1 MLVKFWGVRGSL
13 PSPLVS
19 DKVAGKFFEIFEKLC
34 PSDLESPDS
43 KKRFLKELPSRLYG
57 TVGGN
62 TACVSVQLKDSH
74 EVLVLDAGSGIREMG
89 ISFGNLDPKLT
100 RYHILFSHFHWDHLM
115 GLPFFAPAYD
125 PSVTLDFYSP
135 FSGIEKTLNDQ
146 MMPPYFPIQMETM
159 ASKKN
164 FHTISGPLELLGA
177 KISYRK
183 MNHPGDSFS
192 YKVEY
197 EAKKFI
203 YATDTELLPE
213 DFLKTDENSAFFS
226 GADLIVV
233 DSQYTIGEAIEK
245 YNWGHNSYSM
255 AVDFAAN
262 WGIKHLV
269 LFHHDP
275 GYDDEMLFSILQSA
289 RSYTERMNI
298 KGINISLAIE
308 GTEITL

>member
-19 DKVAGKFFEIFEKLC
+19 DKVSGKFFEIFEKLV
-34 PSDLESPDS
+34 PEDLESPES
-43 KKRFLKELPSRLYG
+43 KKRFLSALPPWLYG

-62 TACVSVQLKDSH
+62 TSCVSVQLEGSN
-74 EVLVLDAGSGIREMG
+74 ELLIFDAGSGIRELG
-89 ISFGNLDPKLT
+89 IAFNNMDPKLS

-135 FSGIEKTLNDQ
+135 FHEIEQKLNAQ

-164 FHTISGPLELLGA
+164 FQTISAPLELFGA
-177 KISYRK
+177 TISYRK

-192 YKVEY
+192 FKVEY
-197 EAKKFI
+197 GNKKFI

-213 DFLKTDENSAFFS
+213 DFVKNDNNNTFFS
-226 GADLIVV
+226 GADLLVV

-262 WGIKHLV
+262 LGIKHLV

-275 GYDDEMLFSILQSA
+275 GYNDEMLFSILHSA
-289 RSYTERMNI
+289 RLYTERMDI
-298 KGINISLAIE
+298 KGISISLAME
-308 GTEITL
+308 GMEITL